1 MIKEKYYLQENEKV
15 MGVYR
20 FGAWLSRSFPEAISK
35 SLNVQAD
42 SFLVDMNGLVHK
54 ARNYANGDDL
64 EMTESA
70 REEIKKKSREEKEYL
85 LFYKLFSD
93 LDALI
98 LSINPQKA
106 FVVTIDGV
114 TPYAKQAQSE
124 ARRMKAALE
133 FNPAEQNHIHSAELT
148 PGTELMFKL
157 DSRIRL
163 WFSTNL
169 QKLPPK
175 SIYMPHTYPGE
186 GEHNIARLLRT
197 PDFVAMKGAHVFHG
211 NDSDIVM
218 IALVSPS
225 ERIIIARERE
235 RATEYVYVDLVKKG
249 LIQTCTKPDIIHDFG
264 ILIGL
269 TGDDFRP
276 NTPSVDLSSQK
287 DIPTTPFEEVFN
299 AYRAYKNPL
308 TRIDTTDSARRVI
321 DWQNLREFFGRLTS
335 IENKLL
341 NIMAGRVLP
350 DPLVPL
356 DASKVMKQSLRT
368 TEVEI
373 DLETF
378 RVEWRKWALLP
389 RKAPKGYIS
398 TISEQDISEW
408 VTRYLESI
416 EWVFGYY
423 RGYPVSKTWVF
434 PYRYSP
440 TIADIYAVMMKTTFS
455 GFNVYSEDS
464 ISDLPITQ
472 LIKVTPLQLL
482 SFVPEPFR
490 TGILSAKSGL
500 HDFFYSSF
508 DIDYGGKGKKYEGI
522 PLVPIRD
529 PSRIIPALQSL
540 GATQEHF
547 ARYALTGEV
556 YYQGLK
562 EASPQQR
569 RNQDTGFPRGRG
581 RFDGHVSN
589 NRGSITERGR
599 GRGGFNRGRG
609 RGRDENE
616 PRRGG
621 HASSSLAD
629 I

>member
-1 MIKEKYYLQENEKV
+1 

-20 FGAWLSRSFPEAISK
+20 FGAWLSRNFPEAIRK
-35 SLNVQAD
+35 ALGVQAD
-42 SFLVDMNGLVHK
+42 SLLIDMNGLVHK
-54 ARNYANGDDL
+54 ARNYANGDDS
-64 EMTESA
+64 EMTEDA
-70 REEIKKKSREEKEYL
+70 RAEIKKKTREEKEYL

-93 LDALI
+93 VDAL
-98 LSINPQKA
+98 LSLINPQKA

-133 FNPAEQNHIHSAELT
+133 FNPADQNHIHSAELT

-169 QKLPPK
+169 QKLPPT

-186 GEHNIARLLRT
+186 GEHNIARLLRS

-235 RATEYVYVDLVKKG
+235 RGTEYVDIDLIKKG
-249 LIQTCTKPDIIHDFG
+249 LIQTCTNPDIVHDFG

-287 DIPTTPFEEVFN
+287 DMPTTPFEEVFN

-308 TRIDTTDSARRVI
+308 TRIDTTNTARRVI

-341 NIMAGRVLP
+341 NMMASRVLP

-368 TEVEI
+368 TEIEVN
-373 DLETF
+373 LEVF

-389 RKAPKGYIS
+389 RRAPKGYIS
-398 TISEQDISEW
+398 TISDQDITEW

-423 RGYPVSKTWVF
+423 RGYPVSKKWTF

-440 TIADIYAVMMKTTFS
+440 TIADIYTVMTQMSFV
-455 GFNVYSEDS
+455 GFDNIYSDET
-464 ISDLPITQ
+464 ITDLPITQ

-482 SFVPEPFR
+482 SFVSEPFR
-490 TGILSAKSGL
+490 TAILSAQSTL

-508 DIDYGGKGKKYEGI
+508 EIDYGGKGKKYEGV

-529 PSRIIPALQSL
+529 PSRIVPALQAL

-556 YYQGLK
+556 RYQGLK
-562 EASPQQR
+562 EASSQQHR
-569 RNQDTGFPRGRG
+569 EQHGSFSRGRG
-581 RFDGHVSN
+581 RFDGQANHSKDSTV
-589 NRGSITERGR
+589 ERGR

-609 RGRDENE
+609 RGKDSSE

-621 HASSSLAD
+621 HSSSSLAD